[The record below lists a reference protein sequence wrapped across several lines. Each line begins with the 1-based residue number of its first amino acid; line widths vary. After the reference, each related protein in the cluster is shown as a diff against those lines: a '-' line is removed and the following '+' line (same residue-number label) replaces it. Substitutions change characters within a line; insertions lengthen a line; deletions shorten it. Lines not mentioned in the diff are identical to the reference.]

1 MSEPKPITQAELL
14 SELDAMRVDPYERR
28 RKPFTP
34 EMDALLIA
42 ARKPDA
48 QGRVVM
54 VEHLVKFFK
63 VHYGISSTNTLKRR
77 IRELVDDGRM

>member
-1 MSEPKPITQAELL
+1 MMEPKEITQDELMAEL
-14 SELDAMRVDPYERR
+14 DKMRVDPYERR

-54 VEHLVKFFK
+54 VEHLVKFFRL
-63 VHYGISSTNTLKRR
+63 HYGISSTNTLKRR
-77 IRELVDDGRM
+77 IRELIDEGRM